1 MPDGDH
7 VHGGDAH
14 DDDGG
19 GGESSDAWPEVL
31 HPGLGSQPVC
41 DGSCN

>member
-14 DDDGG
+14 DDGG
-19 GGESSDAWPEVL
+19 DGESSDAWPGVL
-31 HPGLGSQPVC
+31 HPGLG
-41 DGSCN
+41 

>member
-14 DDDGG
+14 DDVVDDGG

-31 HPGLGSQPVC
+31 HPGLG
-41 DGSCN
+41 